1 MTHFCLSLK
10 KLTGPANAEEKKN
23 FFPEKKETHCPD
35 FHNVH
40 YITYTCLVRRETE
53 SYPNEPA
60 ALQ

>member
-1 MTHFCLSLK
+1 MYDT
-10 KLTGPANAEEKKN
+10 LTGPANAEEKKI